1 MTSYDFVWAL
11 TKVERITIKWPVV
24 MATSR
29 IPRSWG
35 PRTVAM
41 SWFGR
46 HQCGI
51 TYFLRATVP
60 MGLTSKESIKGL
72 AVILAIV
79 HMNSRSRPARYMI
92 RCSQEHTEGVIHL
105 HRR

>member
-1 MTSYDFVWAL
+1 MTSYDFSLGAESGTYYHQVAGGYGNQSH
-11 TKVERITIKWPVV
+11 PQVV
-24 MATSR
+24 GT
-29 IPRSWG
+29 
-35 PRTVAM
+35 RTVAM

-72 AVILAIV
+72 AVVLAIV
-79 HMNSRSRPARYMI
+79 HMNSRSIPARY
-92 RCSQEHTEGVIHL
+92 SQMFSRNIAEGLFTL